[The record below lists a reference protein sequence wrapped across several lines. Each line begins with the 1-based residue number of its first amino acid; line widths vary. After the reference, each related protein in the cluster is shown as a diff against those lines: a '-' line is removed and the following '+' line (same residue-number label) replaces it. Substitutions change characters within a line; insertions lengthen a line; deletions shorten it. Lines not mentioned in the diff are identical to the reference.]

1 MVKIAIVGGGIGGMA
16 LALALADAGLSDVH
30 VYESAPTIREL
41 GVGIN
46 LLPHGVRELDELG
59 LLDALS
65 AEGVTTPMVSYY
77 SKHGQHIWSESR
89 GPEAGYR
96 WSPVSIARGRL
107 LGVLHRA
114 VIDRLS
120 PERVHTHHHAL
131 RAGQDGEAW
140 CEFVDRASGTPLGR
154 VEADLVV
161 GCDGVHSQ
169 IRRTFYPDEGPPL
182 WNGCTMWRG
191 VTVSQPFLG
200 GSSVAIVGHSRQ
212 RIVVF
217 PIHAD
222 RNDRQD
228 ALIAW
233 NAIVQTDD
241 GRPMPPQD
249 WMHAARL
256 EDVLGLFAA
265 FRFDFLDVPAL
276 LRGAKELYQYPMV
289 DRDPLPSW
297 DFGRVTLLGDAAHP
311 MYPTGGNGASQA
323 IIDARVLAR
332 ELALQ
337 PSIEAAVT
345 AYDAQ
350 RRPATA
356 AIVAANRQLG
366 PALCQELVEQR
377 APNGFANLDDVVS
390 RQELEEIAQRY
401 RRGAGSDPAVLNS
414 RPSLSVRPR
423 VADRA
428 D

>member
-16 LALALADAGLSDVH
+16 LALALVDAGLNDVH
-30 VYESAPTIREL
+30 VYESAPAIREL

-59 LLDALS
+59 LLGALL
-65 AEGVTTPMVSYY
+65 AEGVVTPVVAYY

-89 GPEAGYR
+89 GTEAGYR

-114 VIDRLS
+114 VVDRLS
-120 PERVHTHHHAL
+120 SDRIHTGHHAL
-131 RAGQDGEAW
+131 RVGRDGRGAW
-140 CEFVDRASGTPLGR
+140 CEFVDRTSRTPLGR

-161 GCDGVHSQ
+161 GCDGVHSRV
-169 IRRTFYPDEGPPL
+169 RRTFYPDEGPPL

-200 GSSVAIVGHSRQ
+200 GSSVVIAGHSR
-212 RIVVF
+212 RKIVVF
-217 PIHAD
+217 PISGASD
-222 RNDRQD
+222 RRRD
-228 ALIAW
+228 ALLAW

-249 WMHAARL
+249 WTHTARL
-256 EDVLGLFAA
+256 DDVLVPFAS
-265 FRFDFLDVPAL
+265 FEFDFLGVPAL
-276 LRGAKELYQYPMV
+276 LRGAEALYQYPMV

-297 DFGRVTLLGDAAHP
+297 DFDRVTLLGDAAHP

-337 PSIEAAVT
+337 PSIEAAIT
-345 AYDAQ
+345 AYDAE

-356 AIVAANRQLG
+356 AVVMANRQLG

-377 APNGFANLDDVVS
+377 APNGFTNLDDVVS

-401 RRGAGSDPAVLNS
+401 RRGAGSDPVVLNN

-423 VADRA
+423 VTDRS
-428 D
+428 